1 MGQKGQR
8 CKKGVTRSVRSVKWM
23 LTVVLF
29 FDGGGG
35 GSVAGGGWEGLKE
48 KNKRTLF

>member
-1 MGQKGQR
+1 M
-8 CKKGVTRSVRSVKWM
+8 RSVKWM